1 MQDYPDFNNGAS
13 NDGSNGINIAPF
25 LIGALVGAGV
35 ALLLAPAHGRDTRR
49 RVGTTVKRFGDGARQ
64 AFNKTRDNLSDLKH
78 DAKSAID
85 SGREEFMR
93 SRKSETRPSSSAV

>member
-13 NDGSNGINIAPF
+13 NSGGGTNIAPF
-25 LIGALVGAGV
+25 VIGALVGAGV

-49 RVGTTVKRFGDGARQ
+49 RVGSTVKRFGDGARE
-64 AFNKTRDNLSDLKH
+64 AFSKTRDNLSDLKH

-93 SRKSETRPSSSAV
+93 SRKSEARASSSSAV